1 MFTPISE
8 SIAVVGTYN
17 QSKFHPR
24 KFKWRDRVYPVE
36 QLTFVTELKDGSVRQ
51 RIYSVMSG
59 GNAYRLVFNR
69 DTEDWQLAEV
79 WCE

>member
-1 MFTPISE
+1 MFTSISE

-17 QSKFHPR
+17 HSSFHPR
-24 KFKWRDRVYPVE
+24 KFKWRDRVYMIE
-36 QLTFVTELKDGSVRQ
+36 QLTFVTELKDGGVKQ
-51 RIYSVMSG
+51 RMYSVTSG
-59 GNAYRLVFNR
+59 GNVYRLVFNR